1 MESFKKSN
9 EYICVVEFKIII
21 FERQDTIIQTKSPM
35 SSLLRIKNSPFILFL
50 NFKNKQNIDSFLFMF
65 ALYLAFQ
72 DSEKLFGL

>member
-21 FERQDTIIQTKSPM
+21 FERYDTIIQTKSPM